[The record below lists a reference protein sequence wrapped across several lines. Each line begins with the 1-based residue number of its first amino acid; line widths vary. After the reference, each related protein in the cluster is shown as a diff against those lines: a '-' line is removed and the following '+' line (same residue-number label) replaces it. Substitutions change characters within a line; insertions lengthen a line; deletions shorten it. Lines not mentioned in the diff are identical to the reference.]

1 MIMDDGTNP
10 TAATALGTP
19 RIVVIGAG
27 AVGGVFGGRLA
38 RAGCDVTF
46 VARGATL
53 DALRRDGLVVHAYD
67 GDWALDPVL
76 TAATPADAG
85 VADVV
90 LVAVKAEQVAALAP
104 TLRPLLHESTL
115 VLPMQN
121 GVDASDELATVL
133 GAAHVLDG
141 FCGVLAE
148 QESPGV
154 IRHAGIVPRLVFAP
168 RADAPASTRSHARIS
183 WLAGRM
189 RAAGME
195 ADTPDDA
202 RAGTWEKLLF
212 VSPLGSVG
220 AAARATFGEL
230 LGTPETRALL
240 ERCTREI
247 VAVANAYG
255 VTLGDREVARV
266 WARYAT
272 MPARG
277 TTSMQRDLVAGR
289 PSELEAQ
296 VGSVVRRAAAR
307 GVPVPAHDAL
317 YAVLRPQ
324 ELRARA
330 VSVA

>member
-1 MIMDDGTNP
+1 M
-10 TAATALGTP
+10 
-19 RIVVIGAG
+19 VVGAG
-27 AVGGVFGGRLA
+27 AVGAVFGGRLA

-46 VARGATL
+46 VARGATRE
-53 DALRRDGLVVHAYD
+53 ALLRDGLVMHAFD
-67 GDWALDPVL
+67 GDWTLAPVQV
-76 TAATPADAG
+76 AASPAEAGPADL
-85 VADVV
+85 V

-104 TLRPLLHESTL
+104 TLAPLLHEGTL

-121 GVDASDELATVL
+121 GVDASDELAAVL
-133 GAAHVLDG
+133 GPAHVLDG

-148 QESPGV
+148 QEAPGV
-154 IRHAGIVPRLVFAP
+154 IRHAGIVPRLVYGP
-168 RADAPASTRSHARIS
+168 RADAPASVRTHPAIA
-183 WLAGRM
+183 WLRE
-189 RAAGME
+189 RVLAAGME
-195 ADTPDDA
+195 VDTPDDT

-247 VAVANAYG
+247 VAVANAHG
-255 VTLGDREVARV
+255 VPLGERELARV
-266 WARYAT
+266 WKRYEA

-296 VGSVVRRAAAR
+296 VGSVVRRAAAH
-307 GVPVPAHDAL
+307 GVPVPAHEAL
-317 YAVLRPQ
+317 HAVLRPQ

-330 VSVA
+330 VLSGA

>member
-1 MIMDDGTNP
+1 MTPDS
-10 TAATALGTP
+10 TAATPANARRL
-19 RIVVIGAG
+19 VVVGAG
-27 AVGGVFGGRLA
+27 AVGAVFGGRLA
-38 RAGCDVTF
+38 RIGCDVTF
-46 VARGATL
+46 VARGATRA
-53 DALRRDGLVVHAYD
+53 ALERDGLVVHAFD
-67 GDWALDPVL
+67 GDWTLRPVR
-76 TAATPADAG
+76 TAATPAEAG

-104 TLRPLLHESTL
+104 TLAPLLHPTTL

-121 GVDASDELATVL
+121 GVDASDELAAAL

-148 QESPGV
+148 QEGPGV

-168 RADAPASTRSHARIS
+168 RADAPAATRAHPALA
-183 WLAGRM
+183 WLADRV
-189 RAAGME
+189 REAGME
-195 ADTPDDA
+195 VDTPDDA

-220 AAARATFGEL
+220 AAARSTFGEL

-247 VAVANAYG
+247 VAVANAHG
-255 VTLGDREVARV
+255 VALGERELSRV
-266 WARYAT
+266 WKRYEA

-277 TTSMQRDLVAGR
+277 TTSMQRDLMAGR

-296 VGSVVRRAAAR
+296 VGSVVRRAAAHA
-307 GVPVPAHDAL
+307 VPVPAHEAL

-324 ELRARA
+324 ELRARV
-330 VSVA
+330 VSGA